1 VSALNPAKIMAAHL
15 ALRTESSAGL
25 YTPQRN
31 CAGPCRKRKSHT
43 QFATGSAMCNQC
55 TRRAPQ
61 PQGVAA

>member
-1 VSALNPAKIMAAHL
+1 MSALNPAKTMSEHL
-15 ALRTESSAGL
+15 ALRTESCAGL

-43 QFATGSAMCNQC
+43 QFTSGSTTCIQC

-61 PQGVAA
+61 PQGAAA